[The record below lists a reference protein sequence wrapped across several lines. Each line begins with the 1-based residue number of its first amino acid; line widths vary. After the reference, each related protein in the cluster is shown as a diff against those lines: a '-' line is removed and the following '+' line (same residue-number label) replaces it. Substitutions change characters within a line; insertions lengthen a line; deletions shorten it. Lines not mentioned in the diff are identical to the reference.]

1 MVMQKDNHM
10 ADLTQ
15 IASPQ
20 QILTYK
26 PGTLTHCP
34 TCSGTQW
41 LIGRTTAQCAYCDT
55 AMPLL
60 HMSRGSNA
68 PLFVSRFAKDR
79 AA

>member
-1 MVMQKDNHM
+1 M
-10 ADLTQ
+10 ADLPH
-15 IASPQ
+15 IVSPQ

-41 LIGRTTAQCAYCDT
+41 LIGRMTAQCAYCDT

-60 HMSRGSNA
+60 HMTRGPSV

>member
-1 MVMQKDNHM
+1 MVMQKENDM
-10 ADLTQ
+10 ADLPNIVST
-15 IASPQ
+15 P

-41 LIGRTTAQCAYCDT
+41 LVGRTTAQCAYCDT

-60 HMSRGSNA
+60 HISRGPSA
-68 PLFVSRFAKDR
+68 PLFVSRFAKNR

>member
-1 MVMQKDNHM
+1 MVIQKENDM
-10 ADLTQ
+10 ADLPHIVST
-15 IASPQ
+15 Q

-41 LIGRTTAQCAYCDT
+41 LVGRTTAQCAYCDT

-60 HMSRGSNA
+60 HMSRGSSA
-68 PLFVSRFAKDR
+68 PLFVSRFAKNR